1 MWTGTIVRTLFI
13 AIGVLGAAAAA
24 DAAPQPF
31 AAETVEDVAV
41 RMLVEGG
48 KLLTGAN
55 DVVVELHPAGSPPD
69 ARDVVLVAAR
79 AGMPGESVSVGLSP
93 DGDGRFSG
101 RLTLPL
107 TGRYRV
113 EVAWHDTHGHHSH
126 EFVVPVVV
134 GHH

>member
-1 MWTGTIVRTLFI
+1 MWTGAIVRNLFI
-13 AIGVLGAAAAA
+13 ATGVLGAAAAA

-31 AAETVEDVAV
+31 AAETVEEVAV

-48 KLLTGAN
+48 KLLVGAN
-55 DVVVELHPAGSPPD
+55 DIVVELHAADSPPD

-101 RLTLPL
+101 RLTLGTTRSPL
-107 TGRYRV
+107 
-113 EVAWHDTHGHHSH
+113 AA
-126 EFVVPVVV
+126 
-134 GHH
+134 